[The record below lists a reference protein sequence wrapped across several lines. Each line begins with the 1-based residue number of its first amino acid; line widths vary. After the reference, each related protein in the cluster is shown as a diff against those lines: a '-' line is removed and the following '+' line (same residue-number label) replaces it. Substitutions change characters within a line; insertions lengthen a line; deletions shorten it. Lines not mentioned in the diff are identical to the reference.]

1 MPELVKPER
10 GYLNIPICG
19 KEYKIPLA
27 KNIKVKQI
35 KKMSAA
41 AKAGEFEMLDF
52 MIDFFSQYVPESVI
66 DELEQDEL
74 IQLFNLWKAANEE
87 GERISTGES
96 SASPSS

>member
-1 MPELVKPER
+1 MPELIKPER

-41 AKAGEFEMLDF
+41 AKAGEVHPL
-52 MIDFFSQYVPESVI
+52 
-66 DELEQDEL
+66 
-74 IQLFNLWKAANEE
+74 
-87 GERISTGES
+87 
-96 SASPSS
+96 